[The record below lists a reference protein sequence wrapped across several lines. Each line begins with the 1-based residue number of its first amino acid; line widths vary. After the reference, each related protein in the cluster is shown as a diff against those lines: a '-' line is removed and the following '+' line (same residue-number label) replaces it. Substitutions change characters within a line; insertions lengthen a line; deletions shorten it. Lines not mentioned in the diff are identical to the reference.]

1 MKKNILVP
9 LALLAVIGIGVIII
23 NACSKSDQEKVT
35 SPGKITHF
43 SPSEDQVVPLITQ
56 FKQRYEN
63 HKAGYK
69 SGGDINL
76 GEAEWTIEAA
86 VNYEFRGIKDDAK
99 EVVSDSLLLTAEVFV
114 GENNE
119 YVISES
125 NALVL
130 YDDMLNFTES
140 KVNEGN
146 QFLVA
151 DVNINE
157 VNNGFA
163 TIEITTII
171 LGGLP
176 DPCSINS
183 TDYWYPVMN
192 LGKCD
197 IYSGQGI
204 GFDASDKIRTILN
217 CSQTYATYWTD
228 VELFELIYNGFYPCA
243 EGDCFWEGGPTY
255 CLSPSNIQYWINQ
268 AQSVVTTL
276 KPAGKARIKAYFDY
290 DVWVQNEYF
299 VHYFKYISYGI
310 PHTGGGGGEQ

>member
-1 MKKNILVP
+1 MKKNILIP

-56 FKQRYEN
+56 FNQRYEN

-86 VNYEFRGIKDDAK
+86 VNYEFRDIKDDAK
-99 EVVSDSLLLTAEVFV
+99 EVVSDSLLLSAEVSV
-114 GENNE
+114 DENNE
-119 YVISES
+119 YIISES

-130 YDDMLNFTES
+130 YDDMLDFTS
-140 KVNEGN
+140 GKVNEGN
-146 QFLVA
+146 QLLVA
-151 DVNINE
+151 DVNIND
-157 VNNGFA
+157 VNNGIA

-171 LGGLP
+171 LSGLP

-183 TDYWYPVMN
+183 TDWWYPVMD
-192 LGKCD
+192 LGKCNG
-197 IYSGQGI
+197 YSGTG
-204 GFDASDKIRTILN
+204 DASDKIRGIVN
-217 CSQTYATYWTD
+217 CSQVYADYWTD
-228 VELFELIYNGFYPCA
+228 VEIFELIYNGYYPC
-243 EGDCFWEGGPTY
+243 EENYCFWEGASSE
-255 CLSPSNIQYWINQ
+255 CLSPTNLQYWKNQ
-268 AQSVVTTL
+268 AEGVVSTL
-276 KPAGKARIKAYFDY
+276 KPAGKSRIRAYFDWDLWGELY
-290 DVWVQNEYF
+290 

-310 PHTGGGGGEQ
+310 PHTSGGGGEQ